1 MGKPQMALFIV
12 KALYEAANI
21 SVTFQHVIYQL
32 SSTFPKQYF
41 LETVIQYL
49 TPLSCSISPQ
59 SNVINA
65 LHPSRAW
72 AGELVCSIPAVNYP
86 SAFVILI
93 PAVPQHLLYGTTCTK
108 KILIV
113 LKCKEQFTP
122 FVQHHT
128 AQGIKWQ
135 GLINEASLD
144 YRQRGSDLR
153 VHVWEKC
160 SRGNTPR
167 MLSTDTHSFHHSP
180 FPISSFPGPRNVL
193 KLIPMLSAEEN
204 IQSQGSLALPCSGK
218 SCSCSSQPKQ
228 VSLTAGWEQHPHTA
242 GSSVPSLLWPSSL
255 TPALHKAQHSQYC
268 RNDALGSPQETGK
281 QRLLSPLCFR
291 ETPTGN

>member
-1 MGKPQMALFIV
+1 MKETVIRTQQGRGLLGWPSHQAWQTACCLLVLTGRAVMGKPQMALFIV

-122 FVQHHT
+122 FVQHHA

-144 YRQRGSDLR
+144 YRQRGSDL
-153 VHVWEKC
+153 
-160 SRGNTPR
+160 
-167 MLSTDTHSFHHSP
+167 
-180 FPISSFPGPRNVL
+180 
-193 KLIPMLSAEEN
+193 
-204 IQSQGSLALPCSGK
+204 
-218 SCSCSSQPKQ
+218 
-228 VSLTAGWEQHPHTA
+228 
-242 GSSVPSLLWPSSL
+242 
-255 TPALHKAQHSQYC
+255 
-268 RNDALGSPQETGK
+268 
-281 QRLLSPLCFR
+281 
-291 ETPTGN
+291 